1 MMKYRGIYVVPG
13 VLFCVH
19 GRRHRGGCRG
29 HAPPRFE
36 IPVGMS
42 PPEIAIFKE
51 TFMHICEN
59 FQIFQYFQ
67 NKVAKIRGEI
77 GIWG

>member
-19 GRRHRGGCRG
+19 GRRHRGGMPGTC
-29 HAPPRFE
+29 PPGSKFRWGC
-36 IPVGMS
+36 P